1 MIKSTKTVTKKIAL
15 KGICVDAEGKFYDE
29 GTEIDLVKML
39 QTGFG
44 EYPFDLTVSEKE
56 ESELDLETAQ
66 NDTDEDDEFTK
77 H

>member
-1 MIKSTKTVTKKIAL
+1 MIKANKTITKKIAL
-15 KGICVDAEGKFYDE
+15 KGICVDAAGKFYDE

-56 ESELDLETAQ
+56 ESELDLEPVQ
-66 NDTDEDDEFTK
+66 EDDSEDENDF
-77 H
+77 